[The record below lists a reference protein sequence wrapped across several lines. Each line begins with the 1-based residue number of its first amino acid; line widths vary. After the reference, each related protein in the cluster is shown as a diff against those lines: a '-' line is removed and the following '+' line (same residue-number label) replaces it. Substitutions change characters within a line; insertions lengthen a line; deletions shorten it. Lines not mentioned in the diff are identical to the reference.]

1 MARSRRIFTGS
12 GFTKLGLRLFGFAHV
27 YHSSIECVVSRT
39 LTSGILDNVVIACS
53 LESIRLG
60 LVN

>member
-39 LTSGILDNVVIACS
+39 LTKWHFGQCRHCLQPRIY
-53 LESIRLG
+53 
-60 LVN
+60 